1 LGSLAREREDLIG
14 AEINVAG
21 ASDPRDLSG
30 SLTAVEDQAGAAD
43 VEFKRT
49 SVPGL
54 IPSARRTSSGIVTWP
69 FWVTLMPVI
78 LASITVVTLG

>member
-43 VEFKRT
+43 VEFKADFGSRLDPERT
-49 SVPGL
+49 TDV
-54 IPSARRTSSGIVTWP
+54 ARTTS
-69 FWVTLMPVI
+69 
-78 LASITVVTLG
+78 